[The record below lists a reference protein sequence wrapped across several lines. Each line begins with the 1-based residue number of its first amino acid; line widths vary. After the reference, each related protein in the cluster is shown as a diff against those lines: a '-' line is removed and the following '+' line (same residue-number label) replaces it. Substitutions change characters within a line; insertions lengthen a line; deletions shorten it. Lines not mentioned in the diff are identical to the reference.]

1 MRTVCSPQLPFS
13 FYPHRKVIVNF
24 KGGEITTDPGLFL
37 LREFDHRLKLTKQ
50 MDRCLKDPRDP
61 ERIEHEQIEMLR
73 QRLYQIVAGYEDA
86 DDADLLRD
94 DATFKLIAGKRS
106 VEEPLASQPTIS
118 RLENRVKWPDI
129 EKLEGLLFKWFAQ
142 SRKEDPREILLDLDS
157 TDDPAYGGQQ
167 LVMFNACYDQYMY
180 HPLVL
185 FEGNSGN
192 LLSVLLRRGNASSAE
207 CADDMLESAIK
218 KAREQF
224 PRAQIRVRG
233 DSGFGRPMMYDLCE
247 REGIEYTVGIS
258 TNRRLKK
265 RAQAVLARAVER
277 HERTGK
283 PVKCYTSFRY
293 AAGTWPRQRK
303 ICVKAEVNSEGTNL
317 RFLVTNRPGRAKDI
331 FAFYNDRGE
340 CENRIKELKLGFH
353 ADRLSC
359 SSYMA
364 NAFRLVLHSLA
375 YNLVN
380 LFREHVLAGTE
391 LARAQID
398 TLRLKLFKVGACVR
412 QTVRRVW
419 VQLASG
425 WPHRSLFLEA
435 HRRVRSH
442 AVVLRC

>member
-1 MRTVCSPQLPFS
+1 MQTVCSRQIAFS
-13 FYPHRKVIVNF
+13 FYPHRKVTVNF

-37 LREFDHRLKLTKQ
+37 VREFDHRLKLTRQ
-50 MDRCLKDPRDP
+50 MDRCLEDPRDQDM
-61 ERIEHEQIEMLR
+61 IEHEQIEMLR

-94 DATFKLIAGKRS
+94 DATFKLVAGKPS

-118 RLENRVKWPDI
+118 RLENRVEWPEI
-129 EKLEGLLFKWFAQ
+129 EKLEGLLFKWFTQ
-142 SRKEDPREILLDLDS
+142 TRRKAPREVILDLDS
-157 TDDPAYGGQQ
+157 TDDPAYGEQQ
-167 LVMFNACYDQYMY
+167 LVMFNAYYDQYMY
-180 HPLVL
+180 HPLLL
-185 FEGNSGN
+185 FEGNTGH

-207 CADDMLESAIK
+207 CADDMLESTIRK
-218 KAREQF
+218 VKQEY
-224 PRAQIRVRG
+224 PRARIITRG

-247 REGIEYTVGIS
+247 REGVEYALAIGA
-258 TNRRLKK
+258 NPRLKK
-265 RAQAVLARAVER
+265 RAEPLLARAVKR
-277 HERTGK
+277 YARTGK

-293 AAGTWPRQRK
+293 GAKCWPRQRK

-317 RFLVTNRPGRAKDI
+317 RFLVTDRRGRSKDV
-331 FAFYNDRGE
+331 FEFYNARGE

-359 SSYMA
+359 EKYMA
-364 NAFRLVLHSLA
+364 NAFRLVLSGLA
-375 YNLVN
+375 YDLVN
-380 LFREHVLAGTE
+380 LFRERVLEGTE
-391 LARAQID
+391 LAKAQID

-425 WPHRSLFLEA
+425 WPHRSLFLEV

-442 AVVLRC
+442 AAVLRC